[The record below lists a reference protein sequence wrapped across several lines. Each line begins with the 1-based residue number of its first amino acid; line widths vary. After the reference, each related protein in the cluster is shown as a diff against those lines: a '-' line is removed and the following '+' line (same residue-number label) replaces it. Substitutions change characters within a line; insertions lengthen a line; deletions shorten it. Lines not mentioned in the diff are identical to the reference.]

1 MLKIGKIAV
10 DPNLILA
17 PISGVTDTYFRR
29 LVKRLGGCGLL
40 YSEMINAEALCR
52 QNSKTLSYFK
62 FVSEEKPLTI
72 QLYGFHPARMAEA
85 ARLVEK
91 TGADIVD
98 INVGCPTPKVVRQ
111 GGGAALMRELDLV
124 EKIIV
129 QVKEKISIPLTVK
142 IRAGWSDDTL
152 NYLEVA
158 RRAAASGADAIFFH
172 PRTRSQRLSGA
183 ADWSLIRKLREAV
196 SVPVIGNGDIDT
208 PYDAL
213 RMEEETGCQG
223 IMVGR
228 AAIKNPWL
236 FRQVKDLRQG
246 KQVYLPSLE
255 ERKKF
260 MLDYLSLAERGEE
273 DPRVASAKGKR
284 VVIYLSRK
292 LPQTTLFRRRLG
304 AARSIRQLTEIVEEF
319 FRRLFLEHPSSG
331 KLPCQGL
338 SSEGMP
344 PT

>member
-1 MLKIGKIAV
+1 MLKIGKVAV

-40 YSEMINAEALCR
+40 YSEMISAEGLCR
-52 QNSKTLSYFK
+52 QHSKTLSYLK
-62 FVSEEKPLTI
+62 FASEEKPLTI
-72 QLYGFHPARMAEA
+72 QLYGCDPIRMAEA

-111 GGGAALMRELDLV
+111 GSGAALMRELDRV

-129 QVKEKISIPLTVK
+129 QVKERISIPLTVK
-142 IRAGWSDDTL
+142 MRAGWSQDTL

-158 RRAAASGADAIFFH
+158 RRAAVSGADAICFH

-196 SVPVIGNGDIDT
+196 SVPVIGSGDIAA
-208 PYDAL
+208 PHDAL
-213 RMEEETGCQG
+213 RMEAETGCQG
-223 IMVGR
+223 LMIGR

-273 DPRVASAKGKR
+273 DPRVAAAKGKR

-304 AARSIRQLTEIVEEF
+304 VAGSIHQLKEIVEEF
-319 FRRLFLEHPSSG
+319 FDQLLRKDSSSRE
-331 KLPCQGL
+331 LPYHGI
-338 SSEGMP
+338 SPEGIP

>member
-52 QNSKTLSYFK
+52 QNSKTLSYLK

-91 TGADIVD
+91 TGADVVD

-111 GGGAALMRELDLV
+111 GGGAALMRELDRV

-129 QVKEKISIPLTVK
+129 QVKESISIPVTVK
-142 IRAGWSDDTL
+142 MRAGWSQDTL

-158 RRAAASGADAIFFH
+158 RRAAESGADAICFH

-196 SVPVIGNGDIDT
+196 SVPVIGNGDIAT
-208 PYDAL
+208 PHDAL
-213 RMEEETGCQG
+213 RMEAETGCQG

-236 FRQVKDLRQG
+236 FRQIKDLRQG

-273 DPRVASAKGKR
+273 DSRVALAKGKR

-304 AARSIRQLTEIVEEF
+304 AARSIHQLTEIVEEF
-319 FRRLFLEHPSSG
+319 FNRLLHECSSSG
-331 KLPCQGL
+331 ELFYRGL